1 MKTVVHIF
9 LTLVA
14 LAFSLLLG
22 FIVLLYISFTVD
34 GQRFYIP
41 LFFAVLGIVM
51 IAIILFNFTAVR
63 RHRWYRLG
71 IVISLGCC
79 VLAAAGYE
87 ANHAYDNSLK
97 IASEQDVNLEMY
109 EPFTDGS
116 KTVNL
121 SKPSS
126 FRLSSE
132 DVLPRLDGATAL
144 YPVYSAFVQA
154 VYPEKSY
161 AVHDSEVMS
170 SGTGI
175 AYKRLI
181 TREADLIFAAA
192 PSEGILQLAG
202 EHSLDLKLTPIGREG
217 FVFFVNRANPV
228 TGLTSGQLKDIYTG
242 KITNWKEV
250 GGRDEEIRAFQRP
263 EDSGSQTMLRKW
275 MGEREPVEPVTE
287 DVAAGMGGIM
297 QQTADYHNYR
307 NAIGFSF
314 NYFATRMNADEGIR
328 LLAVDGIMPN
338 ADTISRG
345 SYPITAP
352 FYAVT
357 VEPRYG
363 KDKASK
369 KKEDESA
376 AKLIRWI
383 LSPEGQELIE
393 KTGYAPVSR

>member
-1 MKTVVHIF
+1 MKAVVHII

-14 LAFSLLLG
+14 LTFVLLLG
-22 FIVLLYISFTVD
+22 FIALLFISFTVD

-41 LFFAVLGIVM
+41 LFFAVLGIVI
-51 IAIILFNFTAVR
+51 IAIILFNFVSVR
-63 RHRWYRLG
+63 LHRWYRMG

-87 ANHAYDNSLK
+87 ANHAYVNSLK

-109 EPFTDGS
+109 EPFADET
-116 KTVNL
+116 KTVGL

-126 FRLSSE
+126 FRITGE
-132 DVLPRLDGATAL
+132 GALPRLDGATAL

-154 VYPEKSY
+154 VYPEKNY
-161 AVHDSEVMS
+161 PVHDSEVMS
-170 SGTGI
+170 SGTAT
-175 AYKRLI
+175 AYKLLI
-181 TREADLIFAAA
+181 TRETDLIFAAA

-217 FVFFVNRANPV
+217 FVFFVNTANPV
-228 TGLTSGQLKDIYTG
+228 TGLTSEQLKDIYSG

-275 MGEREPVEPVTE
+275 MGEREPFEPVTE

-357 VEPRYG
+357 VEPKYG
-363 KDKASK
+363 KGKTGK
-369 KKEDESA
+369 KKEDEST

-383 LSPEGQELIE
+383 LSPEGQELVE
-393 KTGYAPVSR
+393 QTGYAPVNR